1 MSESERT
8 NLKELCENFKKLSE
22 QDQLHLLWMSQG
34 ILFASVYSD
43 GANR

>member
-1 MSESERT
+1 MSESEKT

-22 QDQLHLLWMSQG
+22 QDQRHLLWVSQG

-43 GANR
+43 ESNR